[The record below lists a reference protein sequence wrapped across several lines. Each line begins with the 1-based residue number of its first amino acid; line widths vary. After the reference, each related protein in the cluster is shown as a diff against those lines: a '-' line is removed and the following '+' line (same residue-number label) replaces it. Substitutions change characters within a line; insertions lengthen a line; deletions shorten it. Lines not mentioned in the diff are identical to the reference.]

1 MDDGLEIEF
10 DIEELMQVSTYSTCV
25 SSLYET
31 ADVWKVFS
39 DLTVTGAVSARLC
52 FAL

>member
-10 DIEELMQVSTYSTCV
+10 DIEELMQVRTCI

-31 ADVWKVFS
+31 AAVWKVFN
-39 DLTVTGAVSARLC
+39 DLTVTGAVSAGLC